1 MKKHFNKELVMA
13 KEDNEDF
20 ENSTEFW
27 ISDNDYLDVDV
38 KVSDQ
43 CHFTKKYRGSA
54 HRGCIINQC

>member
-20 ENSTEFW
+20 ENSNKFW
-27 ISDNDYLDVDV
+27 ISDNDYLDVNV
-38 KVSDQ
+38 KVRDQ

-54 HRGCIINQC
+54 HIGCNINQC